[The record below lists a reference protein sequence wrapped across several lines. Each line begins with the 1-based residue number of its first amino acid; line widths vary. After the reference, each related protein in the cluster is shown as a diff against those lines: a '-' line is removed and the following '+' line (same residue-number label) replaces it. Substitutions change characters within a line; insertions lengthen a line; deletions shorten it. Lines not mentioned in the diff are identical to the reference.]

1 MQYFARGFEY
11 LTANIN
17 GTLIIREPAS
27 CVDIRQV
34 IMAQVMGYIH
44 LCPHRYIFIK
54 AFKQADGKDI
64 LYIKIR
70 RAVIQGVT

>member
-1 MQYFARGFEY
+1 MQYSARGFEY

-17 GTLIIREPAS
+17 GTLIIREPAG

-54 AFKQADGKDI
+54 ALKQTDSKDI
-64 LYIKIR
+64 LYIKI
-70 RAVIQGVT
+70 